1 MSTHKQLPSP
11 TLTEEQCHSF
21 RRLPVSFNAMV
32 QAIYD
37 AGIAHGQAHALSQA
51 KNAPGSQADL
61 EALAALEALHK
72 DIDGYEWKSALAR
85 LADMRRNMD
94 AQPSV
99 PSPRRQLP
107 ENEPSPF

>member
-1 MSTHKQLPSP
+1 MSTPKQVRSP

-51 KNAPGSQADL
+51 TNAPNSQVGL
-61 EALAALEALHK
+61 EALEALEALYK
-72 DIDGYEWKSALAR
+72 DIDSYEWKSALAR

-99 PSPRRQLP
+99 PSLRRQLP
-107 ENEPSPF
+107 DNDPTPF